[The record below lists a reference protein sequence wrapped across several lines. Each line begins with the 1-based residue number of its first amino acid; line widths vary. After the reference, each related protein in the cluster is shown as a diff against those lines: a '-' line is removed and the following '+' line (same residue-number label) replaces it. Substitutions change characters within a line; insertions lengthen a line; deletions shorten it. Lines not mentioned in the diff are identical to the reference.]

1 MFIPSFT
8 IASVRTRAACALGL
22 VACLA
27 QSLALAESAGGAQP
41 LSLKEATALAVQRS
55 ALLTAG
61 DARIKAAIEEVGRA
75 DQLPDPMLTFGV
87 ESVPISGSDA
97 FSLSND
103 EMTMR
108 SIGMSQAFPSRA
120 KRNARRDSALA
131 LQAQAD
137 TDRAVSAV
145 EIRRASANAWVALW
159 AAQREHALLL
169 ELRSQADLVAI
180 TAKARVRGG
189 SASVSDALAA
199 RAAELELDNRID
211 DARAAIA
218 QARAGLARWISDDAR
233 REAGKQPDFTQLPVA
248 ADELL
253 ARLDQHAALRSWD
266 SREAVA
272 VASLG
277 EARAERRPDWSIAAG
292 VSRRNVGA
300 ANVFWLEVG
309 IGLPIFQAGRQQR
322 GVHARQADLQAL
334 HAAWEDA
341 RLAQLESV
349 RGLIARWAAQ
359 SRKVDRF
366 VETIL
371 PLGRDRSAAAL
382 AAWSAGEDLQAWI
395 DARADEIRLRIEY
408 ARLLG
413 EWGQSWAGLAF
424 LLLEE
429 VQP

>member
-8 IASVRTRAACALGL
+8 FASVRTRAACALGL
-22 VACLA
+22 AGCLA
-27 QSLALAESAGGAQP
+27 QGFAIADMPGGASP
-41 LSLKEATALAVQRS
+41 LGLKEATVLAVER
-55 ALLTAG
+55 ADLLKAG
-61 DARIKAAIEEVGRA
+61 NARIEAAIEEVGRA

-97 FSLSND
+97 FSLSDD

-108 SIGMSQAFPSRA
+108 SIGLSQAFPSRA

-131 LQAQAD
+131 LQAQAA

-145 EIRRASANAWVALW
+145 EIRRASADAWIALW

-169 ELRSQADLVAI
+169 ELRSQADLVAA
-180 TAKARVRGG
+180 TLKARVRGG

-199 RAAELELDNRID
+199 RAAELELDNRSD
-211 DARAAIA
+211 DARAAIE
-218 QARAGLARWISDDAR
+218 QARAGLARWIQDDAR
-233 REAGKQPDFTQLPVA
+233 REAGELPDFTQLPVD

-292 VSRRNVGA
+292 VSKRNAGA
-300 ANVFWLEVG
+300 ANVLWLEIG

-322 GVHARQADLQAL
+322 GMRARQADLQAL

-341 RLAQLESV
+341 RLVQLESV
-349 RGLIARWAAQ
+349 RGLIARWRAQ
-359 SRKVDRF
+359 SHKVARF
-366 VETIL
+366 DESIL
-371 PLGRDRSAAAL
+371 PLSHDRSATAL
-382 AAWSAGEDLQAWI
+382 AAWSAGADLQAWI
-395 DARADEIRLRIEY
+395 DARADEIRLRSEY

-424 LLLEE
+424 LLVEE